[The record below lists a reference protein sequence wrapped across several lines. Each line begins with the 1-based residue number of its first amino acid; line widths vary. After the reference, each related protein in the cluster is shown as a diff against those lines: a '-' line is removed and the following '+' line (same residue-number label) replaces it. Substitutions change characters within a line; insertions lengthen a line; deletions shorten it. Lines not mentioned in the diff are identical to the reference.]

1 MDNMENTTTSHERP
15 IERSY
20 WVDPGHLLAGVYPG
34 AKNPEEARS
43 KVRRLLRAGV
53 TFLVDLTE
61 EGELVPYEPIL
72 REEAAAMGMSVGYHR
87 VPIRDLTAP
96 TPEVMTHILNTIDAA
111 LEDGHV
117 VYVHCWGGKGRTGT
131 VVGCYLVRHG
141 MTGEEALE
149 TIKRLRADMPLERD
163 RNRPS
168 PETPEQRALVLN
180 WSEEG

>member
-1 MDNMENTTTSHERP
+1 MGNISLSHERP
-15 IERSY
+15 IERCY
-20 WVDPGHLLAGVYPG
+20 WVEPGCLLAGVYPG
-34 AKNPEEARS
+34 AKDPQEART
-43 KVRRLLRAGV
+43 KVRKLLEAGV
-53 TFLVDLTE
+53 SFFVDLTE

-72 REEAAAMGMSVGYHR
+72 REEAEAMGKVVEYHR
-87 VPIRDLTAP
+87 MPIRDLTAP
-96 TPEVMTHILNTIDAA
+96 TPEVMAHILDTIDAA

-141 MTGEEALE
+141 MAGEEALE
-149 TIKRLRADMPLERD
+149 TIRRLRSNMPLAKDRD
-163 RNRPS
+163 KPS